1 MARNRFRACILWTGI
16 IFSMLILS
24 GCEQKTINQILAD
37 PSQYANKE
45 VAVAGTVTWSTSLL
59 GNGVYEIEDGTG
71 KLLVVSTSG
80 VPRKGAQVVV
90 KGKVREGFDLSMF
103 NLPDPIASGL
113 VLMASS
119 HKAR

>member
-90 KGKVREGFDLSMF
+90 KGRSGRVRSLDVQSA
-103 NLPDPIASGL
+103 DPIASGL

>member
-1 MARNRFRACILWTGI
+1 MTGNRFGKWVLWTAI
-16 IFSMLILS
+16 VCSVLLLA
-24 GCEQKTINQILAD
+24 GCEQKTINEILAD
-37 PSQYANKE
+37 PSRYANKE

-90 KGKVREGFDLSMF
+90 KGKIREGFDLSTF
-103 NLPDPIASGL
+103 RLPDPIASGL
-113 VLMASS
+113 VLMESS

>member
-1 MARNRFRACILWTGI
+1 MTGNRFGKWAVWAAIVCSVL
-16 IFSMLILS
+16 LLA
-24 GCEQKTINQILAD
+24 GCEQKTINEILAD
-37 PSQYANKE
+37 PGRYANKE

-90 KGKVREGFDLSMF
+90 KGKIREGFDLSSF
-103 NLPDPIASGL
+103 RLPDPIASGL
-113 VLMASS
+113 VLMESS